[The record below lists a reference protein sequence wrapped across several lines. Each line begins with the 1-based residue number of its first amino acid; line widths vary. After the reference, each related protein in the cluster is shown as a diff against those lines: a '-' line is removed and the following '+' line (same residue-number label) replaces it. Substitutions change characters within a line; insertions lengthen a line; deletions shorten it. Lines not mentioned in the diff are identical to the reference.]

1 MRILLTGSA
10 GFIGFHLAKRLV
22 ADGHLVVGI
31 DGMTPYYDV
40 RLKRRRHE
48 ILARSN
54 GFRAHEVMLEDRD
67 ALARAAE
74 DCRPDIIIH
83 LAAQAGVRYSLENP
97 RAYVDTNLTGTF
109 NLLEVAREYQPAHL
123 LFAST
128 SSVYGAN
135 TKIPFRETD
144 AADHPLT
151 LYAATKKAGE
161 AMSHS
166 YAHLWKVPTTCF
178 RFFTVYGPWGRPDM
192 ALFRFVDAIEKG
204 QPIDIYGEGRMRR
217 DFTYVAD
224 LVEAICRLIPLSPR
238 EGEPLA
244 TATDTLSPAAPWRV
258 VNIAGG
264 NPVGLLDFVETV
276 ENALGRKAI
285 RNMLPMQKGDVVETF
300 ADASLLQALSGF
312 LPSVTVEEGV
322 RAFVDWYRSDYQAL
336 LRGGTTGV

>member
-1 MRILLTGSA
+1 
-10 GFIGFHLAKRLV
+10 
-22 ADGHLVVGI
+22 
-31 DGMTPYYDV
+31 
-40 RLKRRRHE
+40 
-48 ILARSN
+48 
-54 GFRAHEVMLEDRD
+54 
-67 ALARAAE
+67 
-74 DCRPDIIIH
+74 
-83 LAAQAGVRYSLENP
+83 
-97 RAYVDTNLTGTF
+97 
-109 NLLEVAREYQPAHL
+109 
-123 LFAST
+123 
-128 SSVYGAN
+128 
-135 TKIPFRETD
+135 
-144 AADHPLT
+144 
-151 LYAATKKAGE
+151 
-161 AMSHS
+161 
-166 YAHLWKVPTTCF
+166 
-178 RFFTVYGPWGRPDM
+178 
-192 ALFRFVDAIEKG
+192 
-204 QPIDIYGEGRMRR
+204 MRR